1 MIKFF
6 DILYESNE
14 KHRDMFEGINDEDL
28 NELASPDFDINKFK
42 SINSYAGK
50 IRYAKEMMGKPIGTG
65 SSRMVFIIDET
76 KVLKLAKNK
85 KGIVQNEI
93 EIDWGGDYYFQDL
106 LAEVIDSDEN
116 ALWVVMEL
124 AKKAKKSD
132 FKVLWGID
140 FNDMYAYLTNKYYE
154 NNPSKRKHTWSIDE
168 PSLEKLEN
176 SENVGNLVDFML
188 NSDLLAGDL
197 GNISSWGIVKRD
209 GKDTLV
215 LIDFGVTNDIYQ
227 TYYS

>member
-154 NNPSKRKHTWSIDE
+154 NNPSKRKHTWRIDE